1 MMNLKQLHYFVTIA
15 ELGSFTR
22 ASELL
27 HIAQP
32 ALSMSVRKLEQQ
44 LELTLFHR
52 HDKRISLTDEG
63 KRLLLHGRKILQASN
78 DALTEMRE
86 LKGLEKGE
94 VRVGIPG
101 MLGSYYFPP
110 LLMAFRERYP
120 NLRLEVI
127 EGGVW
132 ELQQLLEKG
141 DIDLAVVAE
150 AFLRPQLQAE
160 VFLREQMM
168 VTLAADHP
176 LAQQSSISYQQFF
189 QQQLVLFKPGYFHRK
204 LVDQLANDGG
214 YQPQIGFE
222 TNLIALIKAI
232 VQRGYGISTLLEMVI
247 QPQDGLVARPFSQP
261 VRLNLAL
268 AWRRD
273 GYLSKANRAFADFVL
288 ENTGDLQY

>member
-1 MMNLKQLHYFVTIA
+1 MNLKQLKYFATIA

-22 ASELL
+22 ASEQL

-32 ALSMSVRKLEQQ
+32 ALSMSIRKLEEQ
-44 LELTLFHR
+44 LQLTLFHR
-52 HDKRISLTDEG
+52 HDKRITLTDEG
-63 KRLLLHGRKILQASN
+63 RRLLAHARRIVQATD
-78 DALTEMRE
+78 DALIEMQE

-101 MLGSYYFPP
+101 MLGSFYFPP
-110 LLMAFRERYP
+110 ILMAFRERYP

-150 AFLRPQLQAE
+150 AFLRPQLEAE
-160 VFLREQMM
+160 VFLHEQMK
-168 VTLAADHP
+168 VILAEDHP
-176 LAQQSSISYQQFF
+176 LASKSSISYDEFF
-189 QQQLVLFKPGYFHRK
+189 SQELVLFKPGYFHRK
-204 LVDQLANDGG
+204 LVDQLASDGQ
-214 YQPQIGFE
+214 YQPAIGFE

-232 VQRGYGISTLLEMVI
+232 VQRGYAASTLLEMVI
-247 QPQDGLVARPFSQP
+247 QPQDGLVARPFSKP
-261 VRLNLAL
+261 VELNLAL

-273 GYLSKANRAFADFVL
+273 GYLSKANRAFAEFVL
-288 ENTGDLQY
+288 EHARK